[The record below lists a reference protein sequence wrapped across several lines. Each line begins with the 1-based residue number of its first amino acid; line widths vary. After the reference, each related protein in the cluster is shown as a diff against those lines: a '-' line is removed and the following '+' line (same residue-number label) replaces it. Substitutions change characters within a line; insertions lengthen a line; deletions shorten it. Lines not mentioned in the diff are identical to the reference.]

1 MTHKEFREFLAG
13 KEITYL
19 DGGCGS
25 NLLKR
30 GLPQGVCPEYWMCEN
45 IDVIRGLMA
54 EYAMAGSDILYA
66 PTFTANRIK
75 LEEYGLRDKLEY
87 INSTLIKM
95 SLDVAAEYGEKLN
108 RKILVAADISMTGLQ
123 LKPMGQLDFEDLIDI
138 YKEQIKVCV
147 EAGSDLIVIETM
159 MSLQETRAAVIA
171 AKEVANETAIMT
183 TLSFDGDRTLYG
195 TDATTAAVVLSSLG
209 VDALG
214 ANCSTGPK
222 DMVDIIT
229 DMAKVCDVAIIS
241 KPNAGIPSL
250 DENGETVYNNTPE
263 NFAEEIKLLIDAG
276 ATVIGGCCGTD
287 PDYIRCTVNKGY
299 SAGVRPL
306 SEGEHI
312 HYLTS
317 ERRTHKFS
325 LDDAFFIVGERI
337 NPTGKKTLQAEL
349 REGNTERIAL
359 FAEQQEENGA
369 KVLDVNVG
377 MSGVDEK
384 SMMLR
389 VLEELEGI
397 TTLPLSIDSSH
408 VDIIEAAL
416 RRYPGRAL
424 INSISYETEKFTKLL
439 PIAKKY
445 GAAFILLPLSDE
457 GLPKSLDEKIDIIN
471 KITSK
476 ALSMGFT
483 KEDIIVDGL
492 VNTVGANKNGG
503 VETLETI
510 RYCKENGYATT
521 CGLSNISFGLPERG
535 YINAAFLSMAIAEG
549 LTMAISNPNQTL
561 LMSTALAC
569 NLLKNKPDADLVY
582 IDKMNELIEA
592 GEGLSDKK
600 PGISSGVSGAGD
612 TGAQNTSSSKTVLVD
627 SKGNQVVEESL
638 ELYETVL
645 KGRKKNVIDVTK
657 SCITNGTE
665 PKYLLDEVLIPAI
678 NAVGD
683 LFEKGK
689 YFLPQ
694 LINSAE
700 TMKES
705 IEYLEPLLQSEASSG
720 PKHTVVIATVSGD
733 IHDIGKNLVA
743 LMLKN
748 YGFNVID
755 LGKDV
760 DSELIVDTAIKEN
773 AEIIALS
780 ALMTTTMREM
790 EVVVN
795 LAKEKGCKAKI
806 TIGGAV
812 ITQEY
817 ADEIGADGY
826 SDDAADC
833 VKVVNRLLGLMNK

>member
-95 SLDVAAEYGEKLN
+95 SLDVAHEYGEKLN

-229 DMAKVCDVAIIS
+229 DMAKACDVAIIS

-250 DENGETVYNNTPE
+250 DENGETVYDNTPE
-263 NFAEEIKLLIDAG
+263 NFAEEIRLLIDAG

-424 INSISYETEKFTKLL
+424 INSISYETEKFTRLL

-600 PGISSGVSGAGD
+600 PGIASGASGAGD
-612 TGAQNTSSSKTVLVD
+612 TGEQNTSSSKTVLVD
-627 SKGNQVVEESL
+627 SKGNQVVGESL

>member
-87 INSTLIKM
+87 INSTLIRM

-229 DMAKVCDVAIIS
+229 DMAKACDVAIIS

-250 DENGETVYNNTPE
+250 DENGETVYDNTPE

-287 PDYIRCTVNKGY
+287 PDYIRSTVNKGY

-349 REGNTERIAL
+349 RVGNTERIAL

-445 GAAFILLPLSDE
+445 AAAFILLPLSDE

-535 YINAAFLSMAIAEG
+535 YINAAFLSMAIGEG

-600 PGISSGVSGAGD
+600 PGIVSGAGD
-612 TGAQNTSSSKTVLVD
+612 TGAQNTSSSKTILVD
-627 SKGNQVVEESL
+627 SKGNQVVGESL

-678 NAVGD
+678 NSVGD

>member
-87 INSTLIKM
+87 INSTLIRM

-147 EAGSDLIVIETM
+147 EAGSDLIVVETM

-250 DENGETVYNNTPE
+250 DENGETVYDNTPE
-263 NFAEEIKLLIDAG
+263 NFAEEIRLLIDAG

-600 PGISSGVSGAGD
+600 PGIVSGAGD

-627 SKGNQVVEESL
+627 SKGNHVVGESL

>member
-95 SLDVAAEYGEKLN
+95 SLDVAHEYGEKLN

-147 EAGSDLIVIETM
+147 EAGSDLIVVETM

-229 DMAKVCDVAIIS
+229 DMAKACDVAIIA

-250 DENGETVYNNTPE
+250 DENGETVYDNTPE
-263 NFAEEIKLLIDAG
+263 NFAEEIRLLIDAG

-287 PDYIRCTVNKGY
+287 PDYIRATVNKGY

-349 REGNTERIAL
+349 RVGNTERIAL

-600 PGISSGVSGAGD
+600 PGIVSGAGD

-627 SKGNQVVEESL
+627 SKGNQVVGESL

>member
-54 EYAMAGSDILYA
+54 EYAMGGSDILYA

-95 SLDVAAEYGEKLN
+95 ALDVAAEYGEKLN

-147 EAGSDLIVIETM
+147 EAGSDLIVVETM

-222 DMVDIIT
+222 EMVNIIT
-229 DMAKVCDVAIIS
+229 DMAKACDVAIIS

-250 DENGETVYNNTPE
+250 DENGETVYDNTPE
-263 NFAEEIKLLIDAG
+263 NFAEEIRLLIDAG

-299 SAGVRPL
+299 SAGVRPFC
-306 SEGEHI
+306 EGEHI

-317 ERRTHKFS
+317 ERRTHKFT

-600 PGISSGVSGAGD
+600 PGIVSGAVGAAD
-612 TGAQNTSSSKTVLVD
+612 TGAKNTSSSKTVIVD
-627 SKGNQVVEESL
+627 SKGNQVVGESL

-645 KGRKKNVIDVTK
+645 KGRKKNVIEVTK

-720 PKHTVVIATVSGD
+720 PKHTVVIATVCGD

>member
-87 INSTLIKM
+87 INSTLIRM

-229 DMAKVCDVAIIS
+229 DMAKACDVAIIS

-250 DENGETVYNNTPE
+250 DEHGETVYNNTPE
-263 NFAEEIKLLIDAG
+263 NFAEEIRLLIDAG

-325 LDDAFFIVGERI
+325 LEDAFFIVGERI

-600 PGISSGVSGAGD
+600 AGNASGASGAGD

-627 SKGNQVVEESL
+627 SKGNQVVGESL

>member
-25 NLLKR
+25 NLMKR

-95 SLDVAAEYGEKLN
+95 SLDVAHEYGEKLN

-229 DMAKVCDVAIIS
+229 DMAKACDVAIIS

-250 DENGETVYNNTPE
+250 DENGETVYDNTPE

-299 SAGVRPL
+299 SAGMRPL

-424 INSISYETEKFTKLL
+424 INSISYETEKFTRLL

-535 YINAAFLSMAIAEG
+535 YINAAFLSMAIGEG

-600 PGISSGVSGAGD
+600 PGIASGAGD
-612 TGAQNTSSSKTVLVD
+612 TGAQNTSSSKTILVD
-627 SKGNQVVEESL
+627 SKGNQVVGESL

-705 IEYLEPLLQSEASSG
+705 IEYLEPLLQNEASSG